1 MKFTDKQAV
10 EIYNKLLEKKRKFDV
25 PYSLSIKSYGLQDWT
40 SLKERVKKILDK
52 TIKQVYI

>member
-1 MKFTDKQAV
+1 MKLTDEQAV

-40 SLKERVKKILDK
+40 SLKERAKKILDK
-52 TIKQVYI
+52 RQAVK